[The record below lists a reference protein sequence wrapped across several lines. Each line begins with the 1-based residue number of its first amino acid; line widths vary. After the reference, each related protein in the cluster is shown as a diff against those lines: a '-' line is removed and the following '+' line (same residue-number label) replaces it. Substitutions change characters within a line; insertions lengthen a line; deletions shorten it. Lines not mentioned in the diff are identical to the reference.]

1 MSYNLLTKSRHKISN
16 TVIATID
23 MIVALPDVFSMKQ
36 VKIYK
41 YVSAIIS
48 QVHDMFIG
56 GLYINSSVPYFI

>member
-23 MIVALPDVFSMKQ
+23 MIVALPDVFIMKQ

-56 GLYINSSVPYFI
+56 QQ